1 MSPLTNFRL
10 EYKMEDLVP
19 LKKVVHYLQLRN
31 CAVGHRASV
40 WPIDHPDIPLGQS
53 GKTSIVQ
60 SFDPISGAAET
71 RYTRY
76 EPGPFAEWFER
87 RKDTATRSTFE
98 AMTSAASIP
107 SPLAKT
113 AADSTKR

>member
-1 MSPLTNFRL
+1 
-10 EYKMEDLVP
+10 MEDLVP

-71 RYTRY
+71 RDTRLKS
-76 EPGPFAEWFER
+76 GWLWRLSLCIAL
-87 RKDTATRSTFE
+87 ATT
-98 AMTSAASIP
+98 I
-107 SPLAKT
+107 LQI
-113 AADSTKR
+113 

>member
-1 MSPLTNFRL
+1 MD
-10 EYKMEDLVP
+10 DLVP
-19 LKKVVHYLQLRN
+19 LKKVVHYHQLRN

-40 WPIDHPDIPLGQS
+40 WPIDHPDIPLGES

-60 SFDPISGAAET
+60 SFDPITGAAET

-87 RKDTATRSTFE
+87 REDTATRSTFE
-98 AMTSAASIP
+98 AMTSVASIP
-107 SPLAKT
+107 SPHTKKVAN
-113 AADSTKR
+113 STKR